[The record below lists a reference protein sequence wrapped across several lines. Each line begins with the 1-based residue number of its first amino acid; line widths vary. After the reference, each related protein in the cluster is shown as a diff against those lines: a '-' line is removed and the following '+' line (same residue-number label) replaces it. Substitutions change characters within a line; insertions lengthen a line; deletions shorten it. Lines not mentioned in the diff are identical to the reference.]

1 VCLRGKA
8 HLSISKPDEKKCQP
22 DFGGTPEN
30 MSEKV
35 AISIVGTVYNGTESL
50 AEFIS
55 KTKEVLNRQVETFEI
70 ILVDDR
76 CPSGSWAL
84 IEKECLKDPLVKGV
98 RLSRN
103 FGQQIATS
111 VGLRFAKGEYVIVMD
126 TDLQNPPE
134 AIPAILEKLAEG
146 ADAVYT
152 VSKVRNNWIDE
163 TTSGLFWFVVNKL
176 LGVGMVPNQ
185 LMMKGLSRRFLSVY
199 NAYSERVRVVAGIVH
214 DIGMQTAI
222 IEVNNVRRRIGR
234 GNYSIFKRL
243 DLMVDILLTIS
254 SLPLSF
260 LIYISFMS
268 MLGSIALG
276 AFTFVNYFL
285 YPDVPPGYATLITV
299 ISFFGSM
306 TLLVLG
312 IIGRYLSN
320 IYAEVRQRPL
330 FITDDKINF

>member
-1 VCLRGKA
+1 
-8 HLSISKPDEKKCQP
+8 
-22 DFGGTPEN
+22 
-30 MSEKV
+30 MSEKI
-35 AISIVGTVYNGTESL
+35 ATSIVGTVYNATESL

-55 KTKEVLNRQVETFEI
+55 KTKEILGRQGEPFEI

-84 IEKECLKDPLVKGV
+84 IEKECLKDPVVKGV

-111 VGLRFAKGEYVIVMD
+111 VGLRFAKGEYVIMMD
-126 TDLQNPPE
+126 TDLQTPPE

-163 TTSGLFWFVVNKL
+163 ITSALFWFMVNKIL
-176 LGVGMVPNQ
+176 RVGMVPNQ

-199 NAYSERVRVVAGIVH
+199 NTYNERVRVVAGIVH

-222 IEVNNVRRRIGR
+222 IEVNNVRRKIGH

-243 DLMVDILLTIS
+243 DLMVDIVLTIS
-254 SLPLSF
+254 SRPLSF
-260 LIYISFMS
+260 LINISFLL
-268 MLGSIALG
+268 MLGSFALG
-276 AFTFVNYFL
+276 AFTSVSYFL
-285 YPDVPPGYATLITV
+285 YPDVPPGYSTLITV
-299 ISFFGSM
+299 ITFFGSI

-320 IYAEVRQRPL
+320 IYTEVRQRPL
-330 FITDDKINF
+330 FITDGKINL